1 MSKITKIGF
10 IGFGSHTVKNII
22 DKINTEKN
30 RLLHRVYVLDTEKY
44 KSLFPAYSDLFTSN
58 IDEIYDKANID
69 VIYILSPISTHY
81 QYAMRAL
88 DNDIHVWCE
97 KPLTDSY
104 DKTHQLLGLAGRKGL
119 FLGEVVAYRH
129 HRQFQ
134 VIEDLV
140 SAQRS
145 QEQRLL
151 QSTASFCIPALKLT
165 NIRYNAALS
174 GGALLDVGFY
184 PLSIAADLFGVPSK
198 VHAVG
203 HFSADVGVDLS
214 GSALL
219 DYGDFS
225 HIAHWAI
232 GSVYRNEFEM
242 SFTDSRYQVERAF
255 SKPASLTTHI
265 AAQTEYG
272 VKSEILT
279 VNPDDQFENM
289 FGHFIDVMNADNRH
303 AMSQMAN
310 RSAVRS
316 QLIENV
322 RRQMTCVGNA
332 VTS

>member
-1 MSKITKIGF
+1 MIKIGF
-10 IGFGSHTVKNII
+10 IGFGNHAVKNII
-22 DKINTEKN
+22 DKINVEEN
-30 RLLHRVYVLDTEKY
+30 RLLHRVYVRDTEKY
-44 KSLFPAYSDLFTSN
+44 KSLFPAYSNIFTSN

-81 QYAMRAL
+81 QYAIRAL

-104 DKTHQLLGLAGRKGL
+104 DKTQQLLGLAGRKGL

-134 VIEDLV
+134 VIENLV
-140 SAQRS
+140 SAQRA
-145 QEQRLL
+145 QKQRLL
-151 QSTASFCIPALKLT
+151 QSTASFCIPALEPT

-184 PLSIAADLFGVPSK
+184 PLSIAADVFGVPSK

-203 HFSADVGVDLS
+203 HFSAEIGVDLS

-219 DYGDFS
+219 DYGDFC

-232 GSVYRNEFEM
+232 GSVYRNELEM
-242 SFTDSRYQVERAF
+242 SFKDSRYQVERAF

-279 VNPDDQFENM
+279 VDPDDQFENM
-289 FGHFIDVMNADNRH
+289 FRHFTDVMNAGNRH

-310 RSAVRS
+310 QSVVRA

-322 RRQMTCVGNA
+322 RQTMTRTGDA
-332 VTS
+332 VIS